1 MYHLDNTSGVPEM
14 PEPKETQ
21 SMSPRWFG
29 ESQEQGG
36 ISWPGADWFNVVQA
50 ELLNLLAAA
59 GIEPEKHAY
68 DQLSRAIPV
77 LGDAKIRN
85 DLMTPGG
92 ARISALAQGGTVQDA
107 ITWVTLE
114 AFGGGLDVED
124 NGPAFR
130 EIAALAAT
138 NHVTPYIVFGG
149 GTYRVKT
156 KVIFDHAVIFDGAAA
171 LHGSL
176 IADTI
181 HESDKIQRCSTLIKD
196 AREFDTSDFL
206 FEFTD
211 GARPVLGVAFRGV
224 EFVGAS
230 VNDAPE
236 RHKTCGVFIDISGWV
251 TSSSNLLVRDFGLTG
266 LKVNHNDGV
275 WNNTSVLRCG
285 GKLGD
290 TVYYALDLKRENGSG
305 TFTNQHK
312 FNNPHI
318 EHCRYAIR
326 CSGYMNLFH
335 GGHLELND
343 NSFIPDGDS
352 HPVVLFEQLT
362 YPVTFDKMTCISPAT
377 LRYLDGYDPTTD
389 PAQLAANLAALP
401 AFFGGVAGS
410 VIDPTSDTAKAFIR
424 FDGCDMTNSRKPV
437 KWFDIPDVRILIDG
451 CHITRAATWSSA
463 LKLGHNS
470 KITNTLIQ
478 MGVVSGDTSAYAALV
493 NNVWSVPVAG
503 YGHISGDNVEFIGGN
518 AAYACFSAAGGGG
531 SARTRLTNILRG
543 DYGYTIGT
551 VIGDYLDG
559 YVSSWNGFRIQS
571 DDGANNVHVAY
582 DRLTSSTGG
591 YTIGSV
597 NYTASRV
604 GIIANVDGD
613 GNFWAPTANDRNWL
627 GSRAAANSWNG
638 IFTKAF
644 FMGAASPDGYWL
656 PGLYPTAAAAY
667 SIGTTSLPIN
677 NIYLQNSPII
687 ISDATHKVSAQD
699 VEALLISAVGSVKFQ
714 MWKMKKAVAEK
725 GEDAARWHVGVIAQ
739 QVRDAL
745 TAAGLDWTSYGLI
758 TYEEVEIEVVRDSD
772 GNLTPADPDQNL
784 IEVDADGFVCIQSDQ
799 DAVIEKNDALYF
811 TTGVYM
817 LRMEE
822 FLALRMA
829 YIESKLP

>member
-1 MYHLDNTSGVPEM
+1 MTVSTQVSRNEYTGNGATTQYDFTFRILDKSHLLVQTLDTSESIVTLTLGTDYTVTGVNRYNGGKVVLTSALPAGYKISIERSTPVTQEASIRNQGGFFPEIHEDAFDKLTMLVQQAYGWWSGLSLRKPSWLANYYDALNNRIRNLRDPSQAQDAATKKYVDGQIIDNTNAWKAGDAVLDQKIDENFRRTIRVPEIDVDM
-14 PEPKETQ
+14 VP
-21 SMSPRWFG
+21 
-29 ESQEQGG
+29 
-36 ISWPGADWFNVVQA
+36 
-50 ELLNLLAAA
+50 
-59 GIEPEKHAY
+59 
-68 DQLSRAIPV
+68 AIPSRKNSLFGWNSSGKPV
-77 LGDAKIRN
+77 PIFSTTETADLAIKLASNESGLGGSLVGLD
-85 DLMTPGG
+85 P
-92 ARISALAQGGTVQDA
+92 GGTVQDA
-107 ITWVTLE
+107 ITWVNLE
-114 AFGGGLDVED
+114 AFGGGVDVDD

-130 EIAALAAT
+130 KIAELAIT
-138 NHVTPYIVFGG
+138 NDVTPYIRFRGR
-149 GTYRVKT
+149 TYQVKT
-156 KVIFDHAVIFDGAAA
+156 KVVFERAVIFEGAGA

-176 IADTI
+176 LADTI

-196 AREFDTSDFL
+196 AREYDTSDFL
-206 FEFTD
+206 FEFKD
-211 GARPVLGVAFRGV
+211 GERPVLGVAFRGV

-236 RHKTCGVFIDISGWV
+236 KYNTCGVFIDISGWV

-285 GKLGD
+285 GKLGS
-290 TVYYALDLKRENGSG
+290 TVYYGLDLKREDGSG

-362 YPVTFDKMTCISPAT
+362 YPVTFDKMTFISPST
-377 LRYLDGYDPTTD
+377 LRYLDGYAPTTD

-410 VIDPTSDTAKAFIR
+410 VIDPTSDTVKAFIR

-551 VIGDYLDG
+551 VIGDYLNG
-559 YVSSWNGFRIQS
+559 YVSSWNGIRIQS
-571 DDGANNVHVAY
+571 DDGQTMSM
-582 DRLTSSTGG
+582 LPM
-591 YTIGSV
+591 
-597 NYTASRV
+597 TASRH
-604 GIIANVDGD
+604 
-613 GNFWAPTANDRNWL
+613 L
-627 GSRAAANSWNG
+627 RAV
-638 IFTKAF
+638 T
-644 FMGAASPDGYWL
+644 L
-656 PGLYPTAAAAY
+656 
-667 SIGTTSLPIN
+667 
-677 NIYLQNSPII
+677 
-687 ISDATHKVSAQD
+687 
-699 VEALLISAVGSVKFQ
+699 SVQ
-714 MWKMKKAVAEK
+714 
-725 GEDAARWHVGVIAQ
+725 
-739 QVRDAL
+739 
-745 TAAGLDWTSYGLI
+745 
-758 TYEEVEIEVVRDSD
+758 
-772 GNLTPADPDQNL
+772 
-784 IEVDADGFVCIQSDQ
+784 
-799 DAVIEKNDALYF
+799 
-811 TTGVYM
+811 
-817 LRMEE
+817 
-822 FLALRMA
+822 
-829 YIESKLP
+829 